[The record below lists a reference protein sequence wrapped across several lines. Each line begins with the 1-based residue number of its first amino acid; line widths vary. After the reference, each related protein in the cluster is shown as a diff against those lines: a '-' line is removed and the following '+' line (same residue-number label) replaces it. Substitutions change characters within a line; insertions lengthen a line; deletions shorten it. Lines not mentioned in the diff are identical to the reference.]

1 MSVVCGYRVGTGAP
15 LLKVRR
21 ASIHSRTDRRDIT
34 CNAKN
39 ERDLSFPGRR
49 GLVLTV
55 GLASLFST
63 VRPEVAQADPDLTV
77 TDKIYFDISVDGQDA
92 GRIVLGLYGN
102 TVPRTVK
109 NFVELSNMTPGFG
122 YKGSGF
128 HRIIKDF
135 VLQGGDFTRGNG
147 TGGKSIYGRS
157 FPDENFVIP
166 HKTGCLSMA
175 NAGPNTN
182 GSQFFI
188 TTQETPW
195 LNGKHVV
202 FGQVLEGM
210 DVVRKLE
217 SLGSPRG
224 TPVKRVLI
232 EDCGSL

>member
-1 MSVVCGYRVGTGAP
+1 MTLTHRTYYPAPFTRGMPVRV
-15 LLKVRR
+15 
-21 ASIHSRTDRRDIT
+21 SNRTSNRGVQCHVHMNGD
-34 CNAKN
+34 
-39 ERDLSFPGRR
+39 SSMPGRR
-49 GLVLTV
+49 ETLMAV
-55 GLASLFST
+55 GLASFVTT
-63 VRPEVAQADPDLTV
+63 VNPEVAWAEPDLMV
-77 TDKIYFDISVDGQDA
+77 TDRVYFDISVDGEDS
-92 GRIVLGLYGN
+92 GRIVFGLYGN
-102 TVPRTVK
+102 VVPKTVK

-122 YKGSGF
+122 YKGSAF

-147 TGGKSIYGRS
+147 TGGKSIYGRT
-157 FPDENFVIP
+157 FPDENFEIL

-210 DVVRKLE
+210 DVVRRVEL
-217 SLGSPRG
+217 LGSPRG
-224 TPVKRVLI
+224 TPLKRVVI
-232 EDCGSL
+232 KSCGSL

>member
-1 MSVVCGYRVGTGAP
+1 MVPCRCASP
-15 LLKVRR
+15 SVRR
-21 ASIHSRTDRRDIT
+21 HSRVHAAQSDVNVKEEQLVSYGRRDIMM
-34 CNAKN
+34 
-39 ERDLSFPGRR
+39 
-49 GLVLTV
+49 TV
-55 GLASLFST
+55 GLAGLLASAA
-63 VRPEVAQADPDLTV
+63 PAWADPDLSV
-77 TDKIYFDISVDGQDA
+77 TDKVFFDITVDGEDA
-92 GRIVLGLYGN
+92 GRIILGLYGN
-102 TVPRTVK
+102 TVPKTVK

-122 YKGSGF
+122 YKGCSF

-157 FPDENFVIP
+157 FPDENFDIP
-166 HKTGCLSMA
+166 HQTGCLSMA

-210 DVVRKLE
+210 DIVRKIEL
-217 SLGSPRG
+217 LGSPRG
-224 TPVKRVLI
+224 TPVKRVVI
-232 EDCGSL
+232 KDCGSL